1 MLKFLNG
8 NQINFLKKLETILE
22 KRKFNQQNQSVV
34 VKKILTDVKNQG
46 DKAVIRFEK
55 KFSKIKTKSKKIK
68 FSNDEI
74 NKISK
79 KIDKR
84 LKNSID
90 IAFKRIKQFHSKQ
103 KIKSFKYHDK
113 FKNEL
118 SYNYSPIQNVGVYVP
133 GGTASYPSTVLMNCI
148 PALVAGV
155 KNIYLTTPALGSD
168 VNPAIIY
175 AAKKCGVKEIY
186 KTGGAHS
193 IAALTYGTQTFKK
206 VDKIVGPGNAFVA
219 LAKKEVFGE
228 VGIDMVAGPSEVSI
242 VADKYSKPDWIAS
255 DLIAQAEHDIF
266 AQSILITD
274 SKDLINSVNA
284 NLKAQ
289 LIDLPK
295 KNIAAKSLR
304 NYGLAIYA
312 STQNKIADIVNTIAP
327 EHLEINFKKYN
338 RIIKKIKNA
347 GSIFVGK
354 FSPEAMGD
362 YIAGPNH
369 VLPTSG
375 SARFSSGLSVN
386 DFLKRHS
393 LIKITKS
400 GIERLGPSVINL
412 ARYENL
418 DGHARSIKIR
428 LTKENWLAKQ
438 ETLEFKG
445 KVTEL
450 LPNAMFRVK
459 LENNHEIL
467 AHTAGKLRKNRI
479 RVLAGDNVMVEMT
492 PYDLTKGRITFRF

>member
-175 AAKKCGVKEIY
+175 AAKKCGVKKIY

-428 LTKENWLAKQ
+428 LTKEN
-438 ETLEFKG
+438 
-445 KVTEL
+445 
-450 LPNAMFRVK
+450 
-459 LENNHEIL
+459 
-467 AHTAGKLRKNRI
+467 
-479 RVLAGDNVMVEMT
+479 
-492 PYDLTKGRITFRF
+492 